1 MVPTFIVQDRQDSR
15 DRQDTEHAEDHLLA
29 TARPAGRWS
38 RGRRESDHFFG
49 AGPRALLFLSL
60 LHQQTQTERT
70 LLKQGLGGDWEGRGA
85 LICIFAKHPQRL
97 FP

>member
-1 MVPTFIVQDRQDSR
+1 MVPAFIVQDRQDRR
-15 DRQDTEHAEDHLLA
+15 DRQDTEHAEVHLLA

-49 AGPRALLFLSL
+49 AGPRAFLFPSL

-70 LLKQGLGGDWEGRGA
+70 LLKQGLGGDWEG
-85 LICIFAKHPQRL
+85 
-97 FP
+97 